1 MKESQH
7 APYKPLWPQYFTRKV
22 FSMSLMS
29 SASSSKPSSFCVQ
42 KKRRNGSMLR
52 GRRGAPARAPSS
64 QGSPLPPSPPARAL
78 PTPSHCRAMPRP
90 EESCGPLRAG
100 LRVASAPRAAATV
113 ASHGGGARQSRPLLP
128 TAASPPSPPP
138 CCARALRT
146 SPSPPSPT
154 PAGGA
159 RSGCAAA
166 SPSRSPRCVLARAH
180 AAAGGARFCESPRCP
195 ESASRPQ
202 LALTLTATPTPTP
215 ALTRT
220 LTLGAPNPNPGYPE
234 LLARHARG
242 ALELK
247 VDLRPG

>member
-1 MKESQH
+1 
-7 APYKPLWPQYFTRKV
+7 
-22 FSMSLMS
+22 MSLMS

-52 GRRGAPARAPSS
+52 GRGRAPERAPSS

-78 PTPSHCRAMPRP
+78 PTPSHCRAMPR
-90 EESCGPLRAG
+90 GPRTAVGRCRASR
-100 LRVASAPRAAATV
+100 RVGATGG
-113 ASHGGGARQSRPLLP
+113 SHGGAARQSRPLLP

-195 ESASRPQ
+195 KSAPRRQ
-202 LALTLTATPTPTP
+202 LALTLTATPTPT
-215 ALTRT
+215 LTLTLT
-220 LTLGAPNPNPGYPE
+220 LTLGTPNSWLDTPV
-234 LLARHARG
+234 ARWSSRLTS
-242 ALELK
+242 AL
-247 VDLRPG
+247 VRVRS